1 MEQLVKCTGFE
12 WDDGNRDK
20 NWIRHRVS
28 VAECEQVFFNVPL
41 LMAKGARRSSSEPR
55 YYVLGQTD
63 AGRRLIVVMTIRGE
77 SIRVVSARDMSR
89 REREEYGDAG
99 EGTEEDTGV

>member
-1 MEQLVKCTGFE
+1 MRHLVTCTGFE

-41 LMAKGARRSSSEPR
+41 LVAKDERHSSGEPR

-63 AGRRLIVVMTIRGE
+63 AGRRSFVVLTIRGE
-77 SIRVVSARDMSR
+77 SIRVISARNMSR

-99 EGTEEDTGV
+99 ESSEEDTEI